1 MRFLIHSNAPSAATG
16 YGVQCAQLVDRL
28 VADGHQ
34 VAVSATWGQ
43 QTGVGSYTTPSGAK
57 VPVYWSGYTQS
68 SDDIIAAHAK
78 HFFGDVTTGWVI
90 PLLDIWSVN
99 PRGVDGLNV
108 AAWAPVDHD
117 PVPPM
122 VTNWFRTTKATA
134 IAMSLHGLEQF
145 RLDGI
150 DALYAPLAV
159 DTTKIKP
166 TYEVTIGGEQVSGRQ
181 MLGVHD
187 RAFVVGMVAMNKDP
201 NDRKGFSEAFQAFA
215 RFYARHPN
223 AILYLHTDV
232 TGLAGGV
239 QIPAMLAELGIPA
252 EAVATTAP
260 YAYRAGFSAE
270 MMAAMYTSFDVL
282 LAPSAGE
289 GFCVPLIEAQ
299 ACGTAVIASDFTAQ
313 TELVGAGW
321 LVDGQRWWDPAS
333 RAWYLRASVPQIVD
347 KLEAAYAADLDAM
360 SAKAIVFAQGYDAD
374 AVYANHWRP
383 LLATLTTDEPAADKP
398 LMSDVAV
405 VIPAMKRPQNVAAL
419 VESFSATN
427 DGTASLYYVCD
438 PDDID
443 QIEAV
448 KLNGLVPLISD
459 RGTSFASKVN
469 DAYGKTTE
477 SFLFLCGDDVEFTPG
492 WLEAA
497 RKLSDRYDVIGTNDS
512 EAGRIRN
519 PRVAA
524 GVHADHFF
532 VRRAYVD
539 GVGAS
544 LEGPGIVLFEGYYHF
559 YTDMELIQLAR
570 ARGVFSPCL
579 DSVVIHHHPGYDGRE
594 DLRAADSVYMHA
606 VEFSEM
612 DAIAFKRRAGLID
625 QHKVVRRDIWAAA

>member
-1 MRFLIHSNAPSAATG
+1 MKYLIHSNAPTVATG
-16 YGVQCAQLVDRL
+16 YGVQCALLADKL
-28 VADGHQ
+28 AADGHQ

-43 QTGVGSYTTPSGAK
+43 QSGVGSWLSPSGHK
-57 VPVYWSGYTQS
+57 IPVYFSGYLQA
-68 SDDIIAAHAK
+68 SDDVLYAHAK

-90 PLLDIWSVN
+90 PLIDIWSLNAKAVE
-99 PRGVDGLNV
+99 GLNV
-108 AAWAPVDHD
+108 LAWAPVDHD

-122 VTNWFRTTKATA
+122 VTNWFAHTKATPV
-134 IAMSLHGLEQF
+134 AMSRHGLEQF
-145 RLDGI
+145 QIAGLDAG
-150 DALYAPLAV
+150 YAPLAV
-159 DTTKIKP
+159 DVDVYKP
-166 TYEVTIGGEQVSGRQ
+166 TFEVPIGGKAVNSRE
-181 MLGVHD
+181 LFNLHPA
-187 RAFVVGMVAMNKDP
+187 AFVVGMVAMNKDP
-201 NDRKGFSEAFQAFA
+201 NDRKGYGEALQAFA
-215 RFYARHPN
+215 RFQARHAN
-223 AILYLHTDV
+223 AVLFVHTEI

-239 QIPAMLAELGIPA
+239 NLAHIAADLGIPQGA
-252 EAVATTAP
+252 IVFTDQ
-260 YAYRAGFSAE
+260 YAYRAGFPAN
-270 MMAAMYTSFDVL
+270 MMAAAYTAMDVL

-299 ACGTAVIASDFTAQ
+299 ACGVPVIASDFTAQ

-321 LVDGQRWWDPAS
+321 LLTGQRWWDQSS
-333 RAWYLRASVPQIVD
+333 RAWYQRADVTDIVA
-347 KLEAAYAADLDAM
+347 KLELAYAAELENMQD
-360 SAKAIVFAQGYDAD
+360 KARAFASQYDINN
-374 AVYANHWRP
+374 VYDKYWRP
-383 LLATLTTDEPAADKP
+383 LLATLTTDEPTADKP
-398 LMSDVAV
+398 PITDVAV
-405 VIPAMKRPQNVAAL
+405 VIPAMKRAQNVAAL
-419 VESFSATN
+419 VESFNATN

-438 PDDID
+438 PDDVD

-477 SFLFLCGDDVEFTPG
+477 SFLFVCGDDVEFTPG
-492 WLEAA
+492 WLDAA

-512 EAGRIRN
+512 EPGRVRN

-524 GVHADHFF
+524 GIHADHFF

-539 GVGAS
+539 DVGAS

-559 YTDMELIQLAR
+559 YSDMELIQLAR
-570 ARGVFSPCL
+570 ARGVFAPCL

-594 DLRAADSVYMHA
+594 DLRAADPVYMHA

-625 QHKVVRRDIWAAA
+625 QHKVVRRDIWAGA